1 MSIDNK
7 HEENGF
13 TLPRAY
19 TLWSCKNR
27 TDFDNRQGHC
37 RQKNGCTKR
46 CRTEAGQNI
55 AYGAVRHSLRPY
67 IYPEEQYQLYKG
79 QELVKGDIVQSD
91 VYFTKGK
98 DIRVCELLYKHKKGI
113 WKALEIK
120 GDREVLIEEEMV
132 LKVLVN
138 DRWHKRHERPE
149 KYKYYWQT
157 REKDES

>member
-1 MSIDNK
+1 M
-7 HEENGF
+7 
-13 TLPRAY
+13 
-19 TLWSCKNR
+19 
-27 TDFDNRQGHC
+27 
-37 RQKNGCTKR
+37 
-46 CRTEAGQNI
+46 
-55 AYGAVRHSLRPY
+55 RPY
-67 IYPEEQYQLYKG
+67 RYPEEQYQLYKG

-91 VYFTKGK
+91 VYFTEGK
-98 DIRVCELLYKHKKGI
+98 DIRVCELLYKRKKGI